1 MAEDKNSDTNS
12 ENDERTTISVKG
24 VSKDI
29 YDRMS
34 RIARETG
41 RTIGEVTNDA
51 YRVFIGT
58 FEGALGIS
66 REFIKGA
73 KSTHVYVVSNIKK
86 LEMSGEDIKELGGR
100 VSFRNIESLT
110 FKDISQEDFDSRV
123 DSILQVRKLTLPHGI
138 KKSSVV
144 VKCDFVDNIVFE
156 E

>member
-1 MAEDKNSDTNS
+1 MAEDRSRDANDEK
-12 ENDERTTISVKG
+12 DERTTISVKG

-29 YDRMS
+29 YERMS

-41 RTIGEVTNDA
+41 KTLGEVTNDA

-58 FEGALGIS
+58 FEGAVGIS

-73 KSTHVYVVSNIKK
+73 KSTHVHVVSNIKK
-86 LEMSGEDIKELGGR
+86 LEMSGEDIRELGGK

-110 FKDISQEDFDSRV
+110 LNDISQEDFESRV
-123 DSILQVRKLTLPHGI
+123 DSILQVKKLTLPRGI

-144 VKCDFVDNIVFE
+144 VKCNFVDSIMFGE
-156 E
+156 